1 MPHNIKTDISVERGL
16 ADLKFSS
23 ESIDFLLVN
32 ISLCTTSQESIREL
46 GAKAVDPEIKLK
58 IQTYLAE
65 AGGSLRAGQ
74 LQELVGIE
82 DDEFHSVLEQL
93 EAEDILELTTEG
105 DTVIRVDLIDVEDDN
120 DPDFEEDLD
129 DPEDDDDS
137 NEDDE
142 DQDDF
147 ELVAPEIKAKRPPQK
162 KRKKKKQ
169 TSANADAKKVLSYRH
184 GETRVNNP
192 EVGMVHADTDP
203 DGEKTR
209 WQYDPHLDP
218 VLNFD
223 SARGAIETLIDEALA
238 SDNPDRMKDAL
249 TELKRLQAPYLNWTG
264 KAEKTSFEVDTVSLH
279 VHERV
284 DPATILA
291 NAAKRL
297 KGQDAA
303 SQWRQTDLFA
313 APFENLPLRQA
324 LDFYSHEKGWS
335 NRLVAGD
342 SLLVM
347 NSLLTK
353 ESMAG
358 KVQMIYIDPP
368 YGIKY
373 GSNFQPFTNKR
384 DVKDRSDADLTQEP
398 EMIKAFRDTWELGIH
413 SYLTYLR
420 DRLMLARELLTD
432 SGSVFVQISDDNV
445 HHVREML
452 EEIFGAE
459 NFCSEII
466 AQKTTGAGSPA
477 IGTKVLATVADY
489 VLWFAKDRKQLK
501 YRQLYSFK
509 TLGAEGTTQYKFA
522 RKGVA
527 GQEERMAKDVEYPEA
542 DGWRVFAPDNLT
554 SQSAGETTLFEL
566 EAFGKPFKPGKGGW
580 KSNSTGIGRVIKADR
595 IVPIGNTPMYRRYLA
610 DFPVTPVNTLWR
622 DVLITGFAEPK
633 TYVVQ
638 TSQRIIERCLLMTTD
653 PGDLVLDPT
662 CGSGTT
668 AFAGEK
674 WGRRW
679 ITCDTSRVAITLA
692 KQRLMTASFDYYA
705 LRYPHEG
712 LGGGFDYE
720 TVPHIT
726 LKSIANNP
734 DIDTIYDEDHPK
746 ITAALDALNSALT
759 ATPPKPIK
767 PTQGVRKGKPVDFA
781 KGETLHEW
789 EVPFDLPDDWSEAT
803 KQPFEAF
810 HKARQAMQRRMDQ
823 SIADHAD
830 QETLYDK
837 PRIDKNK
844 LRITGPFSVEAVPA
858 PTVLS
863 LDETLPSE
871 EADST
876 VARSGETSR
885 QSLWRDEL
893 LKTGV
898 RGKGGNMMTFAEFEV
913 IPGTKF
919 LHASGS
925 VADTG
930 ERVVVSFGPEHA
942 ALEQRQVEEAMNEAY
957 TLMPKPK
964 FLLFC
969 AFTFD
974 PEAAKDIDEMNVT
987 GMTFLKVQMNTDL
1000 LTEDLK
1006 KKRASNESF
1015 WLMGQPEVDVRK
1027 REDGLWQVEVHG
1039 FDYFNPKTGEIEGG
1053 GTKQIAMWSLD
1064 TDYDQRSLMPHQVFF
1079 PMADAKGG
1087 WNRLKKTIRAE
1098 LDEDLLKQFHGTV
1111 SLPFEAGDNKRIAV
1125 KIVDDRGIESL
1136 KIVALEG

>member
-1 MPHNIKTDISVERGL
+1 M
-16 ADLKFSS
+16 SS
-23 ESIDFLLVN
+23 ELPDLILSLTPEDGSSIGN
-32 ISLCTTSQESIREL
+32 
-46 GAKAVDPEIKLK
+46 GAMLARLRDHIPTLTDEA
-58 IQTYLAE
+58 YAE
-65 AGGSLRAGQ
+65 ARDALIDDGTLGRGKGRGGSVYRAD
-74 LQELVGIE
+74 VV
-82 DDEFHSVLEQL
+82 D
-93 EAEDILELTTEG
+93 LELTA
-105 DTVIRVDLIDVEDDN
+105 
-120 DPDFEEDLD
+120 P
-129 DPEDDDDS
+129 
-137 NEDDE
+137 
-142 DQDDF
+142 
-147 ELVAPEIKAKRPPQK
+147 VAKEPKATTG
-162 KRKKKKQ
+162 KRKK
-169 TSANADAKKVLSYRH
+169 ANRKSDEPTEVLSYRH
-184 GETRVNNP
+184 DETRVNNP

-203 DGEKTR
+203 DGEKST
-209 WQYDPHLDP
+209 WAYDPHLDP

-223 SARGAIETLIDEALA
+223 SARGAIETLIDDALA
-238 SDNPDRMKDAL
+238 SDDPERMKDAL

-303 SQWRQTDLFA
+303 TQWRQPDLFA

-324 LDFYSHEKGWS
+324 LDFYHHEKGWS

-353 ESMAG
+353 ESMGG

-420 DRLMLARELLTD
+420 DRLMLARELLTE
-432 SGSVFVQISDDNV
+432 SGSVFVQISDENL
-445 HHVREML
+445 HHVTEIL
-452 EEIFGAE
+452 EEVFGRE
-459 NFCSEII
+459 NLVSVVTV
-466 AQKTTGAGSPA
+466 QKTSGATSEL
-477 IGTKVLATVADY
+477 ISNTADY
-489 VLWFAKDRKQLK
+489 LVWFAKNKKAVK
-501 YRQLYSFK
+501 YRQLYEMKALDGAGGGEYQYLKLPNGDARRIAKDERSEYEK
-509 TLGAEGTTQYKFA
+509 LCAEGAVYA
-522 RKGVA
+522 SH
-527 GQEERMAKDVEYPEA
+527 PI
-542 DGWRVFAPDNLT
+542 T
-554 SQSAGETTLFEL
+554 SQRPPGDFPVPFRGEEIRPRSGYWKTGEAGFPRL
-566 EAFGKPFKPGKGGW
+566 
-580 KSNSTGIGRVIKADR
+580 IKADR
-595 IVPIGNTPMYRRYLA
+595 VLPAGSILKYRRMFE
-610 DFPVTPVNTLWR
+610 DFPVMPRNNLWD
-622 DVLITGFAEPK
+622 DVSSGASASDPK
-633 TYVVQ
+633 VYAVQ
-638 TSQRIIERCLLMTTD
+638 TTSRVIERCLLMTTD

-668 AFAGEK
+668 AFVAEK

-712 LGGGFDYE
+712 LKGGFDYE

-734 DIDTIYDEDHPK
+734 DIDTIDDEDHPK
-746 ITAALDALNSALT
+746 IASALADLNAALKAA
-759 ATPPKPIK
+759 PPLPIK
-767 PTQGVRKGKPVDFA
+767 PTQGYRKGKQVSFRD
-781 KGETLHEW
+781 GDVLEEW
-789 EVPFDLPDDWSEAT
+789 EVPFDLPEGWPEAA
-803 KQPFEAF
+803 KAPFEAF
-810 HKARQAMQRRMDQ
+810 HTARQAMQRRMDQ

-863 LDETLPSE
+863 LDDSLPAE

-898 RGKGGNMMTFAEFEV
+898 RGKGGNMMRFAEFEV

-974 PEAAKDIDEMNVT
+974 PEAAKDIEEMNVP

-1015 WLMGQPEVDVRK
+1015 WLMGQPEIEVRK
-1027 REDGLWQVEVHG
+1027 REDEMWEVEVHG

-1053 GTKQIAMWSLD
+1053 GKKQIAMWSLD
-1064 TDYDQRSLMPHQVFF
+1064 QDYDQRSLMPHQVFF

-1098 LDEDLLKQFHGTV
+1098 LDEDLLEQFHGTV

>member
-1 MPHNIKTDISVERGL
+1 MSSNLSDLILSLLPEDGSSIANSTVIALLKEYLPQLSESDYSEARDEMVNNGLLGLGKGRGGSIYRKDVSELELSVTAEPAAKPANKTSRKKGIS
-16 ADLKFSS
+16 KSS
-23 ESIDFLLVN
+23 EP
-32 ISLCTTSQESIREL
+32 SQ
-46 GAKAVDPEIKLK
+46 
-58 IQTYLAE
+58 
-65 AGGSLRAGQ
+65 
-74 LQELVGIE
+74 
-82 DDEFHSVLEQL
+82 
-93 EAEDILELTTEG
+93 
-105 DTVIRVDLIDVEDDN
+105 
-120 DPDFEEDLD
+120 
-129 DPEDDDDS
+129 
-137 NEDDE
+137 
-142 DQDDF
+142 
-147 ELVAPEIKAKRPPQK
+147 
-162 KRKKKKQ
+162 
-169 TSANADAKKVLSYRH
+169 VLSYRH

-192 EVGMVHADTDP
+192 EVGMVHAETDP
-203 DGEKTR
+203 DGEKSA
-209 WQYDPHLDP
+209 WAYDPHLDP

-223 SARGAIETLIDEALA
+223 SARGSIETLIDDALA
-238 SDNPDRMKDAL
+238 SDDPARMKDAL
-249 TELKRLQAPYLNWTG
+249 RELKRLQQPYLNWTG

-303 SQWRQTDLFA
+303 SQWRQADLFA

-335 NRLVAGD
+335 NRLVSGD

-420 DRLMLARELLTD
+420 DRLMSARELLTE
-432 SGSVFVQISDDNV
+432 SGSVFVQISEENV
-445 HHVREML
+445 HLVRNLMD
-452 EEIFGAE
+452 EIFGAE
-459 NFCSEII
+459 NFFADII
-466 AQKTTGAGSPA
+466 FVKAGALGAAQLPRRN
-477 IGTKVLATVADY
+477 DY
-489 VLWFAKDRKQLK
+489 IIWYTKDRTAAKYHQVFIEKDPEEDIGAYRLIEEDSGKVRGLK
-501 YRQLYSFK
+501 P
-509 TLGAEGTTQYKFA
+509 G
-522 RKGVA
+522 
-527 GQEERMAKDVEYPEA
+527 
-542 DGWRVFAPDNLT
+542 DNLREVRPLRHVLMT
-554 SQSAGETTLFEL
+554 
-566 EAFGKPFKPGKGGW
+566 KPGPGQKYDYEFQGRTVDSGARW
-580 KSNSTGIGRVIKADR
+580 WGFPPESMPRLVKSGRVSPSGKDSK
-595 IVPIGNTPMYRRYLA
+595 RYLD
-610 DFPVTPVNTLWR
+610 DFPASYLSNLWM
-622 DVLITGFAEPK
+622 DTATGSGMGK
-633 TYVVQ
+633 VYVVQ
-638 TSQRIIERCLLMTTD
+638 TNDKVVERCMMMCTD
-653 PGDLVLDPT
+653 PGDLVFDPT

-668 AFAGEK
+668 AFSAEK

-712 LGGGFDYE
+712 LSGGFDYE

-726 LKSIANNP
+726 LKSIANNL

-746 ITAALDALNSALT
+746 ITTALETLNAVLT

-789 EVPFDLPDDWSEAT
+789 EVPFDLPDDWPDAT

-810 HKARQAMQRRMDQ
+810 HKVRQAMQRRMDQ
-823 SIADHAD
+823 SIADRAD

-837 PRIDKNK
+837 PRKDPNK

-863 LDETLPSE
+863 LDETMPAA
-871 EADST
+871 EANST

-898 RGKGGNMMTFAEFEV
+898 RGKGGNMMKFAEFEV

-1006 KKRASNESF
+1006 KKRVSNESF

-1027 REDGLWQVEVHG
+1027 RDDGLWQVEVHG

-1098 LDEDLLKQFHGTV
+1098 LDEDLLEQFHGTV
-1111 SLPFEAGDNKRIAV
+1111 SLPFEAGDNNRVAV

>member
-1 MPHNIKTDISVERGL
+1 MSDTLRSLILSLLPEDGSSIGNGAMMARLRDHIPTLSDESYTETRDALIDEGILGRG
-16 ADLKFSS
+16 KG
-23 ESIDFLLVN
+23 
-32 ISLCTTSQESIREL
+32 R
-46 GAKAVDPEIKLK
+46 
-58 IQTYLAE
+58 
-65 AGGSLRAGQ
+65 GGSVYRAD
-74 LQELVGIE
+74 VA
-82 DDEFHSVLEQL
+82 D
-93 EAEDILELTTEG
+93 LELTA
-105 DTVIRVDLIDVEDDN
+105 
-120 DPDFEEDLD
+120 P
-129 DPEDDDDS
+129 
-137 NEDDE
+137 
-142 DQDDF
+142 
-147 ELVAPEIKAKRPPQK
+147 VAKEPKATSTSTSST
-162 KRKKKKQ
+162 RKKASRKSDEP
-169 TSANADAKKVLSYRH
+169 TEVLSYRH

-203 DGEKTR
+203 DGVRST
-209 WQYDPHLDP
+209 WAHDPHLDP

-223 SARGAIETLIDEALA
+223 SARGAIETLIDDALA
-238 SDNPDRMKDAL
+238 SDDPERMKDAL
-249 TELKRLQAPYLNWTG
+249 QELKRLQAPYLNWTG

-297 KGQDAA
+297 KGKDASA
-303 SQWRQTDLFA
+303 QWRQADLFA

-324 LDFYSHEKGWS
+324 LDFYHHEKGWS

-353 ESMAG
+353 ESMGG
-358 KVQMIYIDPP
+358 KVQMVYIDPP

-420 DRLMLARELLTD
+420 DRLMLARELLTE

-452 EEIFGAE
+452 DEIFGSE

-477 IGTKVLATVADY
+477 IGTKVLATVSDY
-489 VLWFAKDRKQLK
+489 VLWFAKDREKLK

-509 TLGAEGTTQYKFA
+509 TLGSEGTTQYKFA
-522 RKGVA
+522 RKGPS
-527 GQEERMAKDVEYPEA
+527 GPEERMAKDIEYSEA
-542 DGWRVFAPDNLT
+542 EDWRVFAPDNLT
-554 SQSAGETTLFEL
+554 SQSAGETTLFEFD
-566 EAFGKPFKPGKGGW
+566 AFGKTFKPGKGGW
-580 KSNSTGIGRVIKADR
+580 KSNTTGICRVKKADR
-595 IVPIGNTPMYRRYLA
+595 IIPIGNTPMYRRYLE
-610 DFPVTPVNTLWR
+610 DFPVSPVNTLWR

-668 AFAGEK
+668 AFVAEK

-712 LGGGFDYE
+712 LKGGFDYE

-746 ITAALDALNSALT
+746 IAAALADLNAALT
-759 ATPPKPIK
+759 SAPPLPVKPS
-767 PTQGVRKGKPVDFA
+767 QGYRKGKQVSFRD
-781 KGETLHEW
+781 GDVLEEW
-789 EVPFDLPDDWSEAT
+789 EVPFDWPLDKDRKPLWPAAAKS
-803 KQPFEAF
+803 PFEDF

-823 SIADHAD
+823 SISDHAE

-837 PRIDKNK
+837 PGIDKNK

-863 LDETLPSE
+863 LDESLPAE

-898 RGKGGNMMTFAEFEV
+898 RGKGGNMMRFAEFEV

-974 PEAAKDIDEMNVT
+974 PEAAKDVDEMNVP

-1015 WLMGQPEVDVRK
+1015 WLMGQPEVEVRK
-1027 REDGLWQVEVHG
+1027 RDDGLWQVEVHG

-1098 LDEDLLKQFHGTV
+1098 LDEDLLEQFHGTV

-1136 KIVALEG
+1136 KIIALEG

>member
-1 MPHNIKTDISVERGL
+1 MTS
-16 ADLKFSS
+16 DLSDL
-23 ESIDFLLVN
+23 I
-32 ISLCTTSQESIREL
+32 ISLTPEDGSSIGN
-46 GAKAVDPEIKLK
+46 GAMLALLRDHIPTLTDEA
-58 IQTYLAE
+58 YAE
-65 AGGSLRAGQ
+65 ARDALIDDGTLGRGKGRGGSIYRAD
-74 LQELVGIE
+74 VA
-82 DDEFHSVLEQL
+82 D
-93 EAEDILELTTEG
+93 LELTAPVAKEPKATTG
-105 DTVIRVDLIDVEDDN
+105 TRKKTTRKS
-120 DPDFEEDLD
+120 D
-129 DPEDDDDS
+129 DPTE
-137 NEDDE
+137 
-142 DQDDF
+142 
-147 ELVAPEIKAKRPPQK
+147 
-162 KRKKKKQ
+162 
-169 TSANADAKKVLSYRH
+169 VLSYRH

-223 SARGAIETLIDEALA
+223 SARGAIETLIDDALA
-238 SDNPDRMKDAL
+238 SGDAGRMKDAL
-249 TELKRLQAPYLNWTG
+249 TELKRLQQPYLNWTG

-297 KGQDAA
+297 KGKDASA
-303 SQWRQTDLFA
+303 QWRQADLFA

-324 LDFYSHEKGWS
+324 LDFYHHEKGWS

-353 ESMAG
+353 ESMGG

-420 DRLMLARELLTD
+420 DRLMLARELLTE
-432 SGSVFVQISDDNV
+432 SGSVFVQISDENV
-445 HHVREML
+445 HRVRAILDEVL
-452 EEIFGAE
+452 GSE
-459 NFCSEII
+459 NFISEVIFR
-466 AQKTTGAGSPA
+466 KTTGKGS
-477 IGTKVLATVADY
+477 GSLDTTNDFS
-489 VLWFAKDRKQLK
+489 LWYAKDKAKVK
-501 YRQLYSFK
+501 YNPTYEPRSIEDDQNLRMLELENGFRRRLTNEEVFGIDELPDGSKPFRGNPITNQRPAEGKDLREFRFLNSTFSPGGGTFRTDLNGLTRLDKANRLTASGK
-509 TLGAEGTTQYKFA
+509 TLGF
-522 RKGVA
+522 
-527 GQEERMAKDVEYPEA
+527 
-542 DGWRVFAPDNLT
+542 L
-554 SQSAGETTLFEL
+554 
-566 EAFGKPFKPGKGGW
+566 
-580 KSNSTGIGRVIKADR
+580 
-595 IVPIGNTPMYRRYLA
+595 RYLG
-610 DFPVTPVNTLWR
+610 DFGYKPRNNIWDDTR
-622 DVLITGFAEPK
+622 SSGFGEKK

-638 TSQRIIERCLLMTTD
+638 TNTKAVERCLLMTTD

-668 AFAGEK
+668 AFVAEK

-712 LGGGFDYE
+712 LKGGFDYE

-734 DIDTIYDEDHPK
+734 DIDTIHDEDHPK
-746 ITAALDALNSALT
+746 IAAALETLNAALKSA
-759 ATPPKPIK
+759 PPLPIK
-767 PTQGVRKGKPVDFA
+767 PTQGYRKGKQVSFRD
-781 KGETLHEW
+781 GDVLEEW
-789 EVPFDLPDDWSEAT
+789 EVPFDAPADWPEAA
-803 KQPFEAF
+803 KAPFEAF

-863 LDETLPSE
+863 LDETLPAE
-871 EADST
+871 EANST

-913 IPGTKF
+913 IPGTRF

-974 PEAAKDIDEMNVT
+974 PEAAKDIDEMNVP

-1006 KKRASNESF
+1006 KARSSNQSF

-1098 LDEDLLKQFHGTV
+1098 LDEDLLEQFHGTV
-1111 SLPFEAGDNKRIAV
+1111 SLPFEAGENWRIAV